1 MVELVAKPAPNTSF
15 WTPAQE
21 PPAGTAAPPKD
32 GKLIPSLFQPIKI
45 RGLQLHNRLFVAPM
59 GMSSGNHNSTVTPF
73 HFAMLGSMILHGPG
87 LTFIEATAVSPEGRA
102 TVHDCG
108 LWSDEQVGP
117 LRGLV
122 EFAHSQGQKIGIQL
136 AHAGRKGSLSPLW
149 LAGRGLVPKAA
160 GGHAEDLVAPS
171 AIPYV
176 EEEKPAK
183 WNVESKENGSAAPNG
198 YSVAIPPKELSKKE
212 IKEIVAKWA
221 AAAKRAVDAGID
233 AIEIHSAHGFLLHEF
248 LSPVTNKRTDE
259 YGGSWE
265 NRARLVVEVVDAI
278 RAVIPED
285 MPLFLRPSATDWLEK
300 VAPEEPSW
308 RLEDTIRLS
317 ALVAEHGVDLIDVSS
332 GGLDPRQKIDIVA
345 PAYQAHFAEA
355 IKKAHGER
363 VLVGAVGG
371 IKTGTHAQDVL
382 DKGQADVIL
391 VATQFL
397 KDLAAA
403 RTFAED
409 LGIEAKS
416 PNQSDWVFHGR
427 GSLLRWK

>member
-1 MVELVAKPAPNTSF
+1 
-15 WTPAQE
+15 
-21 PPAGTAAPPKD
+21 
-32 GKLIPSLFQPIKI
+32 
-45 RGLQLHNRLFVAPM
+45 
-59 GMSSGNHNSTVTPF
+59 
-73 HFAMLGSMILHGPG
+73 MILHGPG

-198 YSVAIPPKELSKKE
+198 YSVAIPPKELSKEE

-233 AIEIHSAHGFLLHEF
+233 AIEIHSAHGFLVHEF

-265 NRARLVVEVVDAI
+265 NRARLVVEVVDAV
-278 RAVIPED
+278 RAAIPED
-285 MPLFLRPSATDWLEK
+285 MPLFLR
-300 VAPEEPSW
+300 
-308 RLEDTIRLS
+308 
-317 ALVAEHGVDLIDVSS
+317 
-332 GGLDPRQKIDIVA
+332 
-345 PAYQAHFAEA
+345 
-355 IKKAHGER
+355 
-363 VLVGAVGG
+363 
-371 IKTGTHAQDVL
+371 
-382 DKGQADVIL
+382 
-391 VATQFL
+391 
-397 KDLAAA
+397 
-403 RTFAED
+403 
-409 LGIEAKS
+409 
-416 PNQSDWVFHGR
+416 
-427 GSLLRWK
+427 